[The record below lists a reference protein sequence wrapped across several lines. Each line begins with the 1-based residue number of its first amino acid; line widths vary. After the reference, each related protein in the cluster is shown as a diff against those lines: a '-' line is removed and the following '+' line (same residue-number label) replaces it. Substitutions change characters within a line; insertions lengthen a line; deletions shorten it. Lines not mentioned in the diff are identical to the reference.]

1 MEYTTWLDKT
11 IEHYQILRFLEQGGM
26 ASLYQARDTKLERL
40 VCLKVMLPEGL
51 QREDIIG
58 RFKQE
63 ALALAKLDHPQI
75 VRIYS
80 SGVTPTN
87 QPYLVIEYVPG
98 GSLRS
103 FLQERDPETPVSVL
117 QALTWTKQI
126 ADALAH
132 AHERG
137 IVHRDLKPANIM
149 LRDGRTPVL
158 ADFGIAVVEE
168 TTQRLTLPG
177 HRTPGTPHYMSPE
190 QVASQQELDG
200 RSDLYSLGVILYELL
215 VGRCPPTKKN
225 DLPKARPGLA
235 PATYAVVD
243 TCLQHNPDKRYQNA
257 NELSQALDQAIAA
270 ERAAAIL
277 PPTQPSRK
285 RRPWLTAV
293 LAAAAMAMLAFGGF
307 WLTQDQGAGT
317 AVAATKNN
325 LLAPRPPT
333 ATQTLIPTTILDTP
347 TPPPTATPT
356 PTNTPTATA
365 VPPAPTNT
373 TLPPV
378 VAPAVVNC
386 PPPTFF
392 QTIWETRPQLGCPTA
407 VLDSDFTFQ
416 QFNGGLMVWQKDPA
430 PSSVYAL
437 YYEGIWSKQQD
448 PGGPA
453 AASCPAAEA
462 YGSLGPIF
470 GFGAL
475 WCDNGIWQSK
485 LGAPTAPEQSGGNN
499 QIQQFENG
507 LIFTIG
513 PAGAFVLHTNGQW
526 EGVGDYTT
534 PSTSPIMPEAT
545 ITTTAVCLQ
554 TPALRWAEAYAVR
567 QTQLGCP
574 LSGERQPAIAAYQ
587 LFSNGLTVW
596 NDSADLVYVL
606 YYDGAYA
613 VYDVSQAIDQEYGDN
628 LKGSF
633 GWLWTTNT
641 AVQNR
646 LGSPDSPEAAANAF
660 IIQNFTN
667 GIIFTFR
674 ENYDQTYILLADQA
688 VWTTLE

>member
-1 MEYTTWLDKT
+1 MEYTTWLGKT
-11 IEHYQILRFLEQGGM
+11 IEHYQVLDFLEQGGM
-26 ASLYQARDTKLERL
+26 ASLYQARDTKLERF

-51 QREDIIG
+51 QREDLIG

-98 GSLRS
+98 GSLHS
-103 FLQERDPETPVSVL
+103 FLQAHDPETPL
-117 QALTWTKQI
+117 PAQQALTWTKQI
-126 ADALAH
+126 AAALAH

-149 LRDGRTPVL
+149 LRDGRSPVL

-168 TTQRLTLPG
+168 ATQRLTLPG

-190 QVASQQELDG
+190 QVASQRELDG

-215 VGRCPPTKKN
+215 VGHCPPTKKN
-225 DLPKARPGLA
+225 DLPKARPGLTA
-235 PATYAVVD
+235 DTYAVVE
-243 TCLQHNPDKRYQNA
+243 TCLQHNPAKRYQTA
-257 NELSQALDQAIAA
+257 HELAQALDQAIFA

-277 PPTQPSRK
+277 PPTKPSRSP
-285 RRPWLTAV
+285 RRWLAV
-293 LAAAAMAMLAFGGF
+293 GLAVVMMAALTLAGF
-307 WLTQDQGAGT
+307 WFKREQALET

-325 LLAPRPPT
+325 LIAPRSPTATATLFPTAIPNTPTPLPPT
-333 ATQTLIPTTILDTP
+333 AT
-347 TPPPTATPT
+347 A
-356 PTNTPTATA
+356 TPTATA
-365 VPPAPTNT
+365 VPPTPTNT
-373 TLPPV
+373 PLPPV
-378 VAPAVVNC
+378 VAPAIVNC

-416 QFNGGLMVWQKDPA
+416 LFDGGLMVWQKEPA

-437 YYEGIWSKQQD
+437 FYDGVWSKQPD

-462 YGSLGPIF
+462 NGSLGPIF

-485 LGAPTAPEQSGGNN
+485 LGAPTASEQSGGNN

-507 LIFTIG
+507 LIFTVG
-513 PAGAFVLHTNGQW
+513 PAGAFVLHNNGQW

-534 PSTSPIMPEAT
+534 LPGQTIVPAT
-545 ITTTAVCLQ
+545 ATTTAVCLQ
-554 TPALRWAEAYAVR
+554 TPAPRWAEAYAVR

-574 LSGERQPAIAAYQ
+574 LSGELQPAIAAYQ
-587 LFSNGLTVW
+587 LFQNGFTVW
-596 NDSADLVYVL
+596 NDSANLVYVL

-613 VYDVSQAIDQEYGDN
+613 IYDVSQAINQEYGDN

-646 LGSPDSPEAAANAF
+646 LGGPDSPEAAANAF
-660 IIQNFTN
+660 VLQTFT
-667 GIIFTFR
+667 GGVIFTFR
-674 ENYDQTYILLADQA
+674 ENYAQTYILLADQA